1 MNSLLNQKLPSRIS
15 LSTLK
20 FLSSV
25 AVAKNPSSFPIEND
39 RIPSRF
45 DPVQFFNYFA
55 KSRRCTAKV
64 TKIFHTH
71 LITTEMFC
79 RMHAS
84 GFGSDEFAFGSVLSA
99 CIALQAPIFG
109 KQVYSLAMKNGFFF
123 NGYVHSGMIDLFAKN
138 CSFEDA
144 LRVFH
149 DVSCQNVVVWNA
161 IISGAV
167 RKGENR
173 VALHLFRKMCCGF
186 LLPNSFTFSSILTA
200 CAALEEIEV
209 GKEVQGLVIK
219 RGAKDVFVGTTI
231 VDLYAK
237 CGEMNEAVKEFSRM
251 PTRNVVSWTAI
262 ISGFVHKDNSI
273 SAIKFF
279 REMRKIG
286 EQMNKYTVTRAVDLS
301 EMVFREMENI
311 KDLGPWAAIISSF
324 AQNQN
329 SGRAIDLIRRMLQE
343 SMRPDRF
350 CTSSVLSIVDC
361 LNLGRQIH
369 SYTLKSGL
377 VFNVSVGSS
386 LFTMYSK
393 CDSLEES
400 YKVFQKIPDKGN
412 VSWASMIAGFVERG
426 CADQALQLY
435 REIPLEEIVPDQI
448 TLTAILTACSALCSL
463 RTGMEIHCHALR
475 RGVEQDVLG
484 GAIVTIYSKCGALE
498 LARRA
503 LLLFHDILMSGLTMD
518 SYTISSILGA
528 IALLN
533 GQGIGIQL
541 HAHITKCGSTEDCLK
556 AFDQI
561 EKPDLVCWT
570 AMIVSYAQ
578 HGKGAEALRAYELL
592 RERGI
597 RPISVTFVALLSARS
612 HNGLVEEAYFYFNS
626 MVKDFGLKPGDRHYA
641 CLIDLLS
648 RSGRLK
654 EAATFIDNMPIKP
667 NVLIWGTL
675 QAACIVHGDMELGKL
690 VAKKMIMVLEPSMDP
705 GAYIS
710 ISNMYADV
718 GHQCFNMG
726 NTASCLYCSCC
737 A

>member
-1 MNSLLNQKLPSRIS
+1 MVDALKLFDLIADRNVFSWNIMISGYNHIS
-15 LSTLK
+15 LFEK
-20 FLSSV
+20 
-25 AVAKNPSSFPIEND
+25 AW
-39 RIPSRF
+39 
-45 DPVQFFNYFA
+45 
-55 KSRRCTAKV
+55 
-64 TKIFHTH
+64 
-71 LITTEMFC
+71 EMFC
-79 RMHAS
+79 PMHAS
-84 GFGSDEFAFGSVLSA
+84 GFGPDEFAFGSVLSA

-109 KQVYSLAMKNGFFF
+109 KQVYSLAMKNGFFS
-123 NGYVHSGMIDLFAKN
+123 NGYVQSGMIDLFVKN

-161 IISGAV
+161 IISGPV

-173 VALHLFRKMCCGF
+173 VALHLFRKMCRGF
-186 LLPNSFTFSSILTA
+186 LLPNSFTFSSVLTA

-231 VDLYAK
+231 VALYAK
-237 CGEMNEAVKEFSRM
+237 CGEMNEAVKEFS
-251 PTRNVVSWTAI
+251 PSVVGSALINTFKNR
-262 ISGFVHKDNSI
+262 SSRSI
-273 SAIKFF
+273 GDGVQ
-279 REMRKIG
+279 RDG
-286 EQMNKYTVTRAVDLS
+286 KY
-301 EMVFREMENI
+301 
-311 KDLGPWAAIISSF
+311 KGLGTWAAIISSF

-329 SGRAIDLIRRMLQE
+329 SGRAIEFFWRMLQE

-361 LNLGRQIH
+361 LNLGGQIH

-386 LFTMYSK
+386 LFTMCSK
-393 CDSLEES
+393 CDGLEES
-400 YKVFQKIPDKGN
+400 YKVFQKIPDKDN
-412 VSWASMIAGFVERG
+412 VSWASMIAGFVEHG

-498 LARRA
+498 LARRVFDM
-503 LLLFHDILMSGLTMD
+503 LKMGMSKRYRDSTACSHHESWLQGSSLVTMY
-518 SYTISSILGA
+518 S
-528 IALLN
+528 
-533 GQGIGIQL
+533 
-541 HAHITKCGSTEDCLK
+541 KCGSTEDCLK

-592 RERGI
+592 REQGI

-641 CLIDLLS
+641 SLVDLLS

-675 QAACIVHGDMELGKL
+675 QAACIVHGDTELGKL
-690 VAKKMIMVLEPSMDP
+690 VAKKMIMELEPSMDP

-726 NTASCLYCSCC
+726 TLQAACIVLAAHRFEETCRGTYKFRIKQIRGWFEKPTNWRPSITNAESSAGDAL
-737 A
+737 

>member
-1 MNSLLNQKLPSRIS
+1 MVDALKLFDLIADRNVFSWNIMISGYNHIS
-15 LSTLK
+15 LFEK
-20 FLSSV
+20 
-25 AVAKNPSSFPIEND
+25 AW
-39 RIPSRF
+39 
-45 DPVQFFNYFA
+45 
-55 KSRRCTAKV
+55 
-64 TKIFHTH
+64 
-71 LITTEMFC
+71 EMFC
-79 RMHAS
+79 PMHAS
-84 GFGSDEFAFGSVLSA
+84 GFGPDEFAFGSVLSA

-109 KQVYSLAMKNGFFF
+109 KQVYSLAMENGFFS
-123 NGYVHSGMIDLFAKN
+123 NGYVQSGMIDLFAKN

-149 DVSCQNVVVWNA
+149 DVSCHNVVVWNA
-161 IISGAV
+161 IISGPV

-173 VALHLFRKMCCGF
+173 VALHLFWKMCRGF
-186 LLPNSFTFSSILTA
+186 LLPNSFTFSSVLTA

-237 CGEMNEAVKEFSRM
+237 CGEMNEAVKEFS
-251 PTRNVVSWTAI
+251 PSVV
-262 ISGFVHKDNSI
+262 G
-273 SAIKFF
+273 SALINTYS
-279 REMRKIG
+279 KIG
-286 EQMNKYTVTRAVDLS
+286 AVDLS

-311 KDLGPWAAIISSF
+311 QDLGTWAAIISSI

-329 SGRAIDLIRRMLQE
+329 SGRAIEFFWRMLQE
-343 SMRPDRF
+343 SMRPD
-350 CTSSVLSIVDC
+350 
-361 LNLGRQIH
+361 
-369 SYTLKSGL
+369 
-377 VFNVSVGSS
+377 SS

-393 CDSLEES
+393 CDGLEES

-484 GAIVTIYSKCGALE
+484 GAIVTIYSKCSALE
-498 LARRA
+498 LARRVFDM
-503 LLLFHDILMSGLTMD
+503 LKMGSSLVTMY
-518 SYTISSILGA
+518 S
-528 IALLN
+528 
-533 GQGIGIQL
+533 
-541 HAHITKCGSTEDCLK
+541 KCGSTEHCLK

-592 RERGI
+592 REQGI
-597 RPISVTFVALLSARS
+597 RPISVTFVALLSACS

-675 QAACIVHGDMELGKL
+675 QAACIVHGDTELGKL
-690 VAKKMIMVLEPSMDP
+690 VAKKMIMELEPSMDP